1 MTPERNE
8 WWDKL
13 SAKEREL
20 YVALDSS
27 RRMLKLIKI
36 ELTACKGNA
45 CLVRQ
50 VRRQKLVIKAIKHEL
65 DRTTVA
71 AYTGHY
77 KEAIPIYRCEKC
89 GGTFEDF
96 EQPHC
101 CWCGRKIV
109 GRK

>member
-8 WWDKL
+8 WWDSL

-65 DRTTVA
+65 DRTTKKVA
-71 AYTGHY
+71 Y
-77 KEAIPIYRCEKC
+77 KNYNGLTEYRCEKC
-89 GGTFEDF
+89 GGTIFEVIS
-96 EQPHC
+96 QSHC

-109 GRK
+109 G